1 MLSYPF
7 LICLYLT
14 PCVSSR
20 LYAHWDFV
28 CGLCA
33 PATNSA
39 CEYVCN
45 CYPKLYP
52 PRICLITFISCLSLP
67 SLLLLPPLL
76 VLRRSLHQSRP
87 TRCNGR
93 WTLQYRSLHVKCNWM
108 TRLNSDGL
116 RDCLG
121 DTRYSDLGSTSSTF
135 QGVFSKHAATVSD
148 HYNACRLLHV
158 MFCQCNN

>member
-1 MLSYPF
+1 
-7 LICLYLT
+7 
-14 PCVSSR
+14 
-20 LYAHWDFV
+20 
-28 CGLCA
+28 
-33 PATNSA
+33 
-39 CEYVCN
+39 
-45 CYPKLYP
+45 
-52 PRICLITFISCLSLP
+52 
-67 SLLLLPPLL
+67 
-76 VLRRSLHQSRP
+76 
-87 TRCNGR
+87 
-93 WTLQYRSLHVKCNWM
+93 M